1 MTEVERFAPGVKEL
15 AASIE
20 VVLAPEAA
28 ATARAR
34 NEELVAAGV
43 PAALAQR
50 IAAVDGLISAC
61 DIVEVAAAARAPVLE
76 AARVYFQL
84 GGRLNIEWLR
94 GSAEA
99 LDTGSHWQHRAVRAI
114 VDDLYGQQRA
124 LTLAVL
130 KGSEAGTNADERI
143 AAWIEANKTRMT
155 RALDTLDE
163 LRRDAPFD
171 LAKLA
176 VANRQVRALIVA

>member
-1 MTEVERFAPGVKEL
+1 MAK
-15 AASIE
+15 
-20 VVLAPEAA
+20 
-28 ATARAR
+28 
-34 NEELVAAGV
+34 
-43 PAALAQR
+43 
-50 IAAVDGLISAC
+50 
-61 DIVEVAAAARAPVLE
+61 
-76 AARVYFQL
+76 
-84 GGRLNIEWLR
+84 
-94 GSAEA
+94 
-99 LDTGSHWQHRAVRAI
+99 
-114 VDDLYGQQRA
+114 RA

-143 AAWIEANKTRMT
+143 AAWIEANSTRMT